1 LNLGVTAF
9 GSKANANIFLALDTS
24 AELVLNLD
32 ASAQIN
38 STQSVGTDSRTIS
51 LVPTSTQSIGTDSTT
66 ISLVPTSTQSVGTD
80 SAIIPPV
87 LYPTQSVD
95 NDSKTSVTASS
106 VDGCATTDTSTPVES
121 DTAVVAYIKRDHP
134 TVTESFGGCVQVNG
148 GINVNA
154 GAQGDFFG
162 EISIHPSLTPLTQNP
177 KVYLTRS
184 LASRCSPRISR
195 SSRWVWS
202 ILHLAWSLHRCV

>member
-38 STQSVGTDSRTIS
+38 STQSVGTDSMTIS

-66 ISLVPTSTQSVGTD
+66 IS
-80 SAIIPPV
+80 PV

-95 NDSKTSVTASS
+95 NDSTTSVTASS
-106 VDGCATTDTSTPVES
+106 VDTTDTSTPVES